1 MKHGSCVKHNAQS
14 IFSNVLRFFIWVYFN
29 ALWFMC

>member
-14 IFSNVLRFFIWVYFN
+14 IFYNVLRYFILVYLN
-29 ALWFMC
+29 ALLFMC